1 MNKEEPE
8 ITLNDIHNDLTELI
22 KWTKVSSYEQVRKFF
37 ESILDSDTKK
47 IVYQLSD
54 GKIGSTEV
62 IKKAKSSTESVSK
75 YWNQWPK
82 LGIGESVSAQ
92 GGKRFKRSFDLEDF
106 DLLPKMMEKQT
117 NQKKKNEEMKNE

>member
-1 MNKEEPE
+1 MSKEELE
-8 ITLNDIHNDLTELI
+8 IILNEIHNDLTELI
-22 KWTKVSSYEQVRKFF
+22 KWTKVSSYEQVKKFL

-54 GKIGSTEV
+54 GELGRSEIITKGKSSIGS
-62 IKKAKSSTESVSK
+62 ISK

-82 LGIGESVSAQ
+82 LGLGITIDVK

-106 DLLPKMMEKQT
+106 NLLPKQIKKQT
-117 NQKKKNEEMKNE
+117 TPKDEKL